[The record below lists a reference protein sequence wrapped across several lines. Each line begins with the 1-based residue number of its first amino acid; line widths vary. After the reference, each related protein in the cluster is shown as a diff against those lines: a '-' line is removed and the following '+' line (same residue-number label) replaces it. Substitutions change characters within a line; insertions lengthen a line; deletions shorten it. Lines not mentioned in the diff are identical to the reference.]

1 MDLFAVALLICAA
14 VFLGGILIGGFAA
27 LIQVRNGQRER
38 LQMKR
43 HVQRIDVGGEE

>member
-1 MDLFAVALLICAA
+1 MDFSSVALLVTAA
-14 VFLGGILIGGFAA
+14 VVVGGVVLAGVAA

-43 HVQRIDVGGEE
+43 HVQRIDFGGEK